1 MNIQFQEIQYL
12 PELIVAFLM
21 QAIFH
26 VLLLYRRFPLPLNIT
41 TCVILFPILL
51 LAFELETVVHDQV
64 IQIRFG
70 RIPLIQH
77 TIPLDEVTGYKAI
90 TYVHVDGSLGVWQ
103 DEKAIPPFV
112 PRGEQALVL
121 ELKDG
126 SRYLIRSRRIKE
138 LQQTI
143 ETGRQKSG
151 NPKQDSSERN
161 HF

>member
-1 MNIQFQEIQYL
+1 MDIQFQEIQYL
-12 PELIVAFLM
+12 PELIVAFLI

-26 VLLLYRRFPLPLNIT
+26 TLLLYRRLPLPLNIT

-64 IQIRFG
+64 IQIWFG

-77 TIPLDEVTGYKAI
+77 TISLYEVTGYKAI
-90 TYVHVDGSLGVWQ
+90 TYVHVDDTLGVWQ
-103 DEKAIPPFV
+103 DETAIPPFV
-112 PRGEQALVL
+112 PTGEQALLL

-138 LQQTI
+138 LQQVI
-143 ETGRQKSG
+143 EEGRDTNG
-151 NPKQDSSERN
+151 DRV
-161 HF
+161 